1 MFLTSSL
8 LVTWFIAKSCFNLTI
23 EQSKPDHISTD
34 DILYHCVIKFV
45 SLRLTERLISPGGVF
60 WTTSIHFLK
69 LQWCTVWDSLSLAYS
84 RYSLQPVAG
93 ILQERFQKLLSGL
106 AHCIAAQV
114 ELPQVRVGGPQ
125 CRSQWSTALVC
136 ETAVMESAKQMQEL
150 TTQTLFQLFKM
161 TFAIL
166 LCYYFAALRC
176 DVNTF
181 KMYTLTPPVCS
192 VCCWGRLWGASLL
205 RLESCFRSG
214 SVLSGRRRCW
224 RVLRP
229 AWHSSSSWGNSY
241 SAWGK

>member
-23 EQSKPDHISTD
+23 DQFKPNHISTD

-45 SLRLTERLISPGGVF
+45 SLRLTERLLSPGGVF

-69 LQWCTVWDSLSLAYS
+69 LQWCTVWDSLSLTYS

-93 ILQERFQKLLSGL
+93 IPQERFQKLLSGL

-125 CRSQWSTALVC
+125 CRSQWSTALVS

-161 TFAIL
+161 KMCML
-166 LCYYFAALRC
+166 LFYYFAVYYNDLC
-176 DVNTF
+176 TS
-181 KMYTLTPPVCS
+181 MYVCTVSCRVYNPVSS
-192 VCCWGRLWGASLL
+192 VSL
-205 RLESCFRSG
+205 
-214 SVLSGRRRCW
+214 RRCEIISEFITQ
-224 RVLRP
+224 LALLP
-229 AWHSSSSWGNSY
+229 
-241 SAWGK
+241 